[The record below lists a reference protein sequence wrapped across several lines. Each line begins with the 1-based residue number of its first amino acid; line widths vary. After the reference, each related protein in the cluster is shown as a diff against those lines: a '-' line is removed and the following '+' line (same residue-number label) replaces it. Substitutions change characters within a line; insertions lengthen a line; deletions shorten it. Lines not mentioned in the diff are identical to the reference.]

1 MMVWLVVEVLVKSLG
16 LMLTSFVLQVPK
28 SRPSS
33 LRSELVSLR
42 RCVRE
47 KACQVASS
55 SNRPTRSVS
64 LLPLVSSLASN
75 RLE

>member
-1 MMVWLVVEVLVKSLG
+1 MVCLVGEVLVKFLA

-33 LRSELVSLR
+33 LRSELVLLR

-47 KACQVASS
+47 RACKLASS
-55 SNRPTRSVS
+55 SNRPTRSVW